1 MLAAIA
7 LVGGLAYWD
16 QVREQRS
23 ALADLAR
30 EQTRLARAISI
41 DRPPGDLEGARVFV
55 GSDIRSQPL
64 LDAIARHEPSLQLDR
79 DTAAGLGLPRRTA
92 VAGFAYT
99 PQGAIVVVASAERER
114 DREQHSRYRLVLAV
128 ALAGGLVIL
137 FGGLALRLQ
146 RAELLQKHERERDEE
161 LERASK
167 AATMGTLAM
176 GIAHEISTPLGIIVG
191 RAEQLAPRFAGDER
205 GARAVKA
212 IVEQCERISQVIRAF
227 LGLVRG
233 DNPEASRLLPAAVAN
248 GARLLVE
255 HRFESAGVHLGVAA
269 SDALPALH
277 GDARLLEHALVNLL
291 LNACDACA
299 RGGTVTLT
307 VRAGADEIAFVVED
321 DGAGISPEDLARV
334 TEPFFTT
341 KQAGRGS
348 GLGLAVTSE
357 IVKSHR
363 GRLALEPRKPR
374 GTRATIALP
383 LASKEAHEA
392 A

>member
-23 ALADLAR
+23 ALDDLAR
-30 EQTRLARAISI
+30 EQARLARTISI
-41 DRPPGDLEGARVFV
+41 DRIPADLEGARVFV
-55 GSDIRSQPL
+55 GSQIRSAPL
-64 LDAIARHEPSLQLDR
+64 QAAIARHDTTLRIDR
-79 DTAAGLGLPRRTA
+79 DAAAELGFPRRTA
-92 VAGFAYT
+92 VAGLAYT

-114 DREQHSRYRLVLAV
+114 DREQRARFRLVLAV
-128 ALAGGLVIL
+128 ALAGGLVFL

-146 RAELLQKHERERDEE
+146 RSELVLEHQRQRDER

-167 AATMGTLAM
+167 AAIMGTLAM

-191 RAEQLAPRFAGDER
+191 RAEQLAPRTGQDER
-205 GARAVKA
+205 GARAVRA
-212 IVEQCERISQVIRAF
+212 ILEQCERISQVIRAF

-233 DNPEASRLLPAAVAN
+233 DNPEASKLLPKEVAL
-248 GARLLVE
+248 GARTMVE
-255 HRFESAGVHLGVAA
+255 HRFENAGVNLQVTAP
-269 SDALPALH
+269 DALPPLH
-277 GDARLLEHALVNLL
+277 GDARLLEHALINLL
-291 LNACDACA
+291 LNACDACP
-299 RGGTVTLT
+299 RGGTVSLT
-307 VRAGADEIAFVVED
+307 VQASTDEVAFVVED

-341 KQAGRGS
+341 KAGRGS
-348 GLGLAVTSE
+348 GLGLAIASE

-363 GRLALEPRKPR
+363 GRLALEPRSPR

-383 LASKEAHEA
+383 LARKEAHEA